1 MSESVRLTVPRE
13 RPYERVVH
21 LVLGGVAARQDLP
34 LDALE
39 DLQVALDE
47 LLENDAYAGAR
58 EVTIEIVVG
67 ETMLEVVV
75 GPLDAQALEREL
87 AGEDEASRGVG
98 LGRLLGT
105 VTAGFEA
112 ERRDGSQ
119 WLRLRKEL
127 PGGGKG

>member
-1 MSESVRLTVPRE
+1 MSEAVRLTVPRE

-34 LDALE
+34 LDALG

-47 LLENDAYAGAR
+47 LLEGEAYSTGSDVTVEIAVEGGA
-58 EVTIEIVVG
+58 
-67 ETMLEVVV
+67 LEVSV

-87 AGEDEASRGVG
+87 GASADAARGVG
-98 LGRLLGT
+98 LARLLETLTG
-105 VTAGFEA
+105 GFEA
-112 ERRDGSQ
+112 ERRDGAQ

-127 PGGGKG
+127 PAGEAR